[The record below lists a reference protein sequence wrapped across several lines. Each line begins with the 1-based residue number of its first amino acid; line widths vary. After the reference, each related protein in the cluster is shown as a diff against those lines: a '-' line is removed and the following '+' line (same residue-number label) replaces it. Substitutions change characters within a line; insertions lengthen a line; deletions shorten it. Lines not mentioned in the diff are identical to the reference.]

1 MERHLRRFSDFI
13 INHRIVV
20 LLVLALLTGILVYMA
35 ATRLTVNNDHDT
47 WLPQHNEVAKL
58 LRQADKD
65 FSSNVM
71 LFAVIEFKG
80 GVFTPESLS
89 LMERITQELE
99 GIDELFNVT
108 SITNIIDIRK
118 TADGIEVGDLVREV
132 PKTPEEIRRLK
143 DYVLSKETY
152 VNTIVSADQ
161 RYTAIM
167 TNIESS
173 KDEVKVA
180 ERIFKIVDGLAAG
193 HVRYYGG
200 DPSVNYYLNYYMV
213 EDLKTLLPLGVIVV
227 MIVIFIGM
235 RRLSGVALPMT
246 MVFFAIVW
254 TFGLMALFNYPVNI
268 LTPAVIVLLIALGTD
283 YAVHYYN
290 HHLKRG
296 DASTSTTE
304 ISIPVTMSA
313 FTTIVSLLTFATTRI
328 EVFKNF
334 GVELAFGLAV
344 AWILSIILMA
354 VFVSMFRVKPSQTLS
369 TDEGRT
375 GFTRLMDAFGGWVH
389 DHAKIMLVIVG
400 VFTLGMAFGVP
411 AIKTNV
417 DFIGQLPEDSPPREG
432 CNILQEHFNGM
443 YPFNLY
449 VRGDISDPAVMNRM
463 NYLENCM
470 RSEESASGFT
480 SINALIAQ
488 ENWLLNGVY
497 AVPETKEGIANLWFM
512 LEGHDILKTFV
523 TDDRKKGLVNSI
535 VNKSDTEEMRYIADR
550 FDGIMNERVSGTIV
564 TVDPARLTGEGRSAL
579 DVVRVR
585 DAAGQLAWIAGY
597 YDRTKTFSE
606 KAFVERLSTGLAGMP
621 GSVDMNPVWEE
632 LKGYL
637 DRETVEVLPASLV
650 DGLMGEIRQR
660 WDVRD
665 RRDTSRELT
674 RMIMDSGAMDGDDAR
689 STVEGL
695 LKRAGSSYRIQEAA
709 ALMSGLGD
717 LIPPALAGNENF
729 TKRAGGVIWELLS
742 PQPVFFDKQVE
753 SVPGIG
759 NAAIGRA
766 DVRINQAGMPPTVRL
781 VHGLLIRSQVQS
793 LILAI
798 TAVLIIVALT
808 YRSLR
813 RGVTSMI
820 TVLMPLTCIL
830 GFMGLIKIPLDI
842 GTVLCGSLIVG
853 LGIDGSIH
861 FLYYYNRLHLSGIPK
876 RRALQMT
883 MGHVGRAVCTAN
895 MTTFC
900 GFVVCLMSD
909 VTAVKN
915 FATLNS
921 IAILLVTL
929 SVMTLL
935 PALVTVLHLDKADV
949 VRDSEPPRTW
959 AKFSRRKASPPDVP
973 STVEEKRKRA
983 AGGM

>member
-13 INHRIVV
+13 IGHKVSVLILL
-20 LLVLALLTGILVYMA
+20 LLVTGFFIYMS
-35 ATRLTVNNDHDT
+35 TKLTVNNDHDT
-47 WLPQHNEVAKL
+47 WLPQHNEVARL

-71 LFAVIEFKG
+71 LFAVIEFKD
-80 GVFTPESLS
+80 GVFTPESLE
-89 LMERITQELE
+89 LMDRITTELE

-108 SITNIIDIRK
+108 SITNIIDIQK
-118 TADGIEVGDLVREV
+118 TEDGIEVGDLVQKV
-132 PKTPEEIRRLK
+132 PQTTEEIQGLK
-143 DYVLSKETY
+143 SYVLSKETY

-180 ERIFKIVDGLAAG
+180 ERIFKIVDKLAAG
-193 HVRYYGG
+193 HTRYYGG

-213 EDLKTLLPLGVIVV
+213 EDLKTLLPMGVVVV

-235 RRLSGVALPMT
+235 RRLSGVALPMS
-246 MVFFAIVW
+246 MVFFAILW
-254 TFGLMALFNYPVNI
+254 TFGLMAIFRYPVNI
-268 LTPAVIVLLIALGTD
+268 LSPAVIVLLVALGTD

-296 DASTSTTE
+296 DASTSTAE

-334 GVELAFGLAV
+334 GIELAFGLAV
-344 AWILSIILMA
+344 AWILSIVLMA
-354 VFVSMFRVKPSQTLS
+354 VFVSLFRVKPSQTIDS
-369 TDEGRT
+369 DDVQTR
-375 GFTRLMDAFGGWVH
+375 FTRLTDAFGGWVH
-389 DHAKIMLVIVG
+389 DHAKVMLVIVG
-400 VFTLGMAFGVP
+400 IFTLGMAFGVP

-432 CNILQEHFNGM
+432 CNILQEHFSGM

-449 VRGDISDPAVMNRM
+449 IRGDIEDPAVMNRM

-470 RSEESASGFT
+470 RSEKSASGFT

-488 ENWLLNGVY
+488 ENWLMNGVY
-497 AVPETKEGIANLWFM
+497 AIPETKDGVANLWFM

-535 VNKSDTEEMRYIADR
+535 VRESATEDMRYLADR
-550 FDGIMNERVSGTIV
+550 FDGVMASRVSREIL
-564 TVDPARLTGEGRSAL
+564 TVDPARLAEEGRSAL
-579 DVVRVR
+579 DVVRVE
-585 DAAGQLAWIAGY
+585 DAAKQLAWLSGY
-597 YDRTKTFSE
+597 YDGKGSYDE
-606 KAFVERLSTGLAGMP
+606 KEFLERLSSGLAALP
-621 GSVDMNPVWEE
+621 GSVDMAPVWEE
-632 LKGYL
+632 LRRYL
-637 DRETVEVLPASLV
+637 DRETVEVLPEPLIAQIA
-650 DGLMGEIRQR
+650 DRFQR
-660 WDVRD
+660 LWDVRGEQG
-665 RRDTSRELT
+665 TSLELT
-674 RMIMDSGAMDGDDAR
+674 RLIRASGVMSEEDAR
-689 STVEGL
+689 STVQGL
-695 LKRAGSSYRIQEAA
+695 LKRADAVYRLQEAA
-709 ALMSGLGD
+709 ALNRSLGD
-717 LIPPALAGNENF
+717 LIDPDLAANENF
-729 TKRAGGVIWELLS
+729 SKRAGGVLWELFS
-742 PQPVFFDKQVE
+742 PHPVFFGRQVE
-753 SVPGIG
+753 GIPGIG
-759 NAAIGRA
+759 NAVISRA
-766 DVRINQAGMPPTVRL
+766 DVLIDQAGMPPTVRL
-781 VHGLLIRSQVQS
+781 VHGLLINSQIQS

-798 TAVLIIVALT
+798 SVVLIIVSLT

-813 RGVTSMI
+813 RGITSMM
-820 TVLMPLTCIL
+820 TVLMPLICIL
-830 GFMGLIKIPLDI
+830 GFMGLINIPLDI

-861 FLYYYNRLHLSGIPK
+861 FLYYYNRLHLGGVPK
-876 RRALQMT
+876 KRALQMT

-900 GFVVCLMSD
+900 GFVVCLQSD

-921 IAILLVTL
+921 IAILLVTV

-935 PALVTVLHLDKADV
+935 PALVTVLHLDKEDDRQDA
-949 VRDSEPPRTW
+949 EPPRTW
-959 AKFSRRKASPPDVP
+959 AKFSRRKASISPVSAPG
-973 STVEEKRKRA
+973 EEKGHRA